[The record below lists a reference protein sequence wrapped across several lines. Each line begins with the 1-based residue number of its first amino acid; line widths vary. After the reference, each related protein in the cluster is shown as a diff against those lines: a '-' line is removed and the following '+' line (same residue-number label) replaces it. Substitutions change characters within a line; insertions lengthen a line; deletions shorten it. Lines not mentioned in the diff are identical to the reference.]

1 MASSQEASRTFMV
14 FWCAAVDGRFVTIDR
29 EFISAIIDCRV
40 VAFDYNHL
48 LQKYS
53 FLEELLS

>member
-1 MASSQEASRTFMV
+1 MV